1 MYKTGFTSS
10 RSIPPPDVPFRRW
23 DSSETPVGGWSF
35 GVGNITADRNVTI
48 NFQSF
53 VLNGLADANYSSISQ
68 GDWGAPWIKRAQQ
81 SFPSD
86 VKAVHVIFANHLGE
100 CRPLW
105 ARFRR
110 LRALSACLSHI
121 SPFSQMWAMPL
132 TSTTLITR

>member
-1 MYKTGFTSS
+1 L
-10 RSIPPPDVPFRRW
+10 PDIPFRRW

-35 GVGNITADRNVTI
+35 GVGNITAGRNVTI

-68 GDWGAPWIKRAQQ
+68 GDWGAPWLKRAQQ

-100 CRPLW
+100 CRPTW
-105 ARFRR
+105 GSSP
-110 LRALSACLSHI
+110 LRTLSAV
-121 SPFSQMWAMPL
+121 F
-132 TSTTLITR
+132 